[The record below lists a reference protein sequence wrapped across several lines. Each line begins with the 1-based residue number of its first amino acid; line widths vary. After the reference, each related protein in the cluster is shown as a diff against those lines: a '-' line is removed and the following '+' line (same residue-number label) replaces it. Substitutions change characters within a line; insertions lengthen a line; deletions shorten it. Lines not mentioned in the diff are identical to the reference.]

1 MNKISRSIVITFS
14 LFSLGAVAQDFIAE
28 TAPQEPPYVEE
39 SEFDFSGEEAA
50 ADDFSTLEDEFRD
63 ADVSEVQT
71 PETVDLNEESASG
84 EEFVIE
90 DEIIQQE
97 QPEEAIV
104 VVPPTDVDMN
114 AEFEAEAEA
123 DAELDAPSD
132 VLVSEEERPIPNVEI
147 VQKSKQGG
155 VEYIRHPQAAKG
167 LLVIEKDGTYIY
179 RTKEDLS
186 FDQTGIFRFGMMD
199 APKITSA
206 DGQTTFSDMYSP
218 SVPMIGFDYEWQPLN
233 GFGRWGI
240 QAGFGIIT
248 ASGPGRFV
256 SDPSKEAKEQYTF
269 IAIPLSLGGVYRM
282 EVMNRQWLAPYI
294 SAGVNYFPVIE
305 TRDDDKSPGMVG
317 TPGVYG
323 SGGMMINL
331 TALDRDTAF
340 NLRSEY
346 GIANLWVTLD
356 YRYIKT
362 FSEEVDF
369 TSGLIGGGIA
379 VDY

>member
-1 MNKISRSIVITFS
+1 VNCFAHCMVVS
-14 LFSLGAVAQDFIAE
+14 LILVSFAAGAQEFIAE

-39 SEFDFSGEEAA
+39 SEFDVSGDEVV
-50 ADDFSTLEDEFRD
+50 ADEFSTLEDEFRD
-63 ADVSEVQT
+63 ADVSEEQV
-71 PETVDLNEESASG
+71 PETVNLNEESANG

-90 DEIIQQE
+90 EDLIQGE
-97 QPEEAIV
+97 QPEESIV
-104 VVPPTDVDMN
+104 EIPSPEIDMN
-114 AEFEAEAEA
+114 AEFEAEA
-123 DAELDAPSD
+123 DAEIEAQSD
-132 VLVSEEERPIPNVEI
+132 VIVSEERPIPNVEI

-206 DGQTTFSDMYSP
+206 DGQTSFSDMYSP

-282 EVMNRQWLAPYI
+282 EVMNRQWFAPYI
-294 SAGVNYFPVIE
+294 AAGVNYFPVIE

-369 TSGLIGGGIA
+369 TSSLIGGGIA

>member
-1 MNKISRSIVITFS
+1 MNRIALS
-14 LFSLGAVAQDFIAE
+14 LVVSLAVVSWKASAQNFIAE

-39 SEFDFSGEEAA
+39 SEFDVPAEESATG
-50 ADDFSTLEDEFRD
+50 DFSELEDEFRD
-63 ADVSEVQT
+63 ADVSEESA
-71 PETVDLNEESASG
+71 PETVDLNEEIVEENSG
-84 EEFVIE
+84 ESFAE
-90 DEIIQQE
+90 DEKKTDE
-97 QPEEAIV
+97 LFEEEAV
-104 VVPPTDVDMN
+104 VEVPSVETDIN
-114 AEFEAEAEA
+114 AEFEAESEAES
-123 DAELDAPSD
+123 EEQSE
-132 VLVSEEERPIPNVEI
+132 VIVSEDPIPNVEI

-167 LLVIEKDGTYIY
+167 LLVIEQDGTYIY

-199 APKITSA
+199 APHITSA

-218 SVPMIGFDYEWQPLN
+218 SVPMVGFDYEWQPLN

-240 QAGFGIIT
+240 QAGIGIIT
-248 ASGPGRFV
+248 ASGPGRFA

-282 EVMNRQWLAPYI
+282 ELMSRQWLAPYI

-305 TRDDDKSPGMVG
+305 TRDDDKTPGVVG

-323 SGGMMINL
+323 AGGMMINL

>member
-1 MNKISRSIVITFS
+1 MARSLVVCLSFGS
-14 LFSLGAVAQDFIAE
+14 VGASAQSFIAE

-39 SEFDFSGEEAA
+39 SEFDFPGEETTTN
-50 ADDFSTLEDEFRD
+50 DFSTLEGEFRD
-63 ADVSEVQT
+63 ADLSEEPA
-71 PETVDLNEESASG
+71 PETVNLNEESANG

-90 DEIIQQE
+90 DEVIPDM
-97 QPEEAIV
+97 PEESV
-104 VVPPTDVDMN
+104 VEVPTPEIEQEVVI
-114 AEFEAEAEA
+114 
-123 DAELDAPSD
+123 S
-132 VLVSEEERPIPNVEI
+132 EERPIPNIEV
-147 VQKSKQGG
+147 VQKSKKGG
-155 VEYIRHPQAAKG
+155 VEYIRHPQAANG
-167 LLVIEKDGTYIY
+167 LIAIEQDGTYIY

-256 SDPSKEAKEQYTF
+256 SDPTKEAKEQYTF

-282 EVMNRQWLAPYI
+282 EVMNRQWFAPYI

-305 TRDDDKSPGMVG
+305 TRDDNKNPGMVG

-331 TALDRDTAF
+331 TSLDRDTAF